1 MAPWEQLEP
10 HSSRAVHSSPMGFC
24 LSQVILL
31 SHRLRQAHAPKP
43 MFPMLIFFITKQVW
57 ILVGFLGFEFVF
69 FRFFVF
75 GVVFF
80 IVSQSHLKN

>member
-10 HSSRAVHSSPMGFC
+10 HSSRAAHSSPTGFC
-24 LSQVILL
+24 LSQAILL
-31 SHRLRQAHAPKP
+31 SHRLRQALAPKP

-69 FRFFVF
+69 FRFFF

-80 IVSQSHLKN
+80 TVSQSHLKN